1 MSVYVVDP
9 REPEPDLR
17 ELQVM
22 YREQVKQQLEAL
34 NRVKG
39 MERELAEISELRMKE
54 ESATELSVGLFDTK
68 RNVRVQRGRETQE
81 RERREREKSEVDL
94 ELDFLAPFLVK
105 YDVSQMTRQ
114 KALQVRDEC
123 LESIK
128 ASMAEKELEMTKQLT
143 KLKSELEGL
152 KGGGEAVEQDR
163 NSKKFF
169 INVLETRLKR
179 QQAYSKNQA
188 LAAEKKIR
196 TDPRITKFLQ

>member
-1 MSVYVVDP
+1 M
-9 REPEPDLR
+9 
-17 ELQVM
+17 
-22 YREQVKQQLEAL
+22 
-34 NRVKG
+34 
-39 MERELAEISELRMKE
+39 
-54 ESATELSVGLFDTK
+54 
-68 RNVRVQRGRETQE
+68 
-81 RERREREKSEVDL
+81 DL

-105 YDVSQMTRQ
+105 HGGVEAMTRKVALQ
-114 KALQVRDEC
+114 VRSEIRSPNLLLQVRDEC

-169 INVLETRLKR
+169 INVLGTRLKR

>member
-1 MSVYVVDP
+1 MSVGGWTVIIPVF
-9 REPEPDLR
+9 L
-17 ELQVM
+17 
-22 YREQVKQQLEAL
+22 
-34 NRVKG
+34 
-39 MERELAEISELRMKE
+39 
-54 ESATELSVGLFDTK
+54 
-68 RNVRVQRGRETQE
+68 
-81 RERREREKSEVDL
+81 EVDL

-105 YDVSQMTRQ
+105 HGGVEAMTRKVALQ
-114 KALQVRDEC
+114 VRSFERLTTFCPSSPNLALQVRDEC

-152 KGGGEAVEQDR
+152 KGGGEPVEQDR